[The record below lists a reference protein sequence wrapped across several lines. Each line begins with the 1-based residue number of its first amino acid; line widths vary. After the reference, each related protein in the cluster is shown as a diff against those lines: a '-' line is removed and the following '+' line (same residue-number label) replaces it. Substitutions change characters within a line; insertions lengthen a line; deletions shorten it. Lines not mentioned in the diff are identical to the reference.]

1 MYSQVSAQCTSSQY
15 LSTFPHIISPM
26 DFPSYLLTTH
36 LRRSPVERCT
46 KLNSSAI
53 SLHVLPFPEPGPPVI
68 EMVMMVRDK
77 EGIYDDKDQ
86 EDDVRPMIQ
95 IVERP
100 MVQAATDATRGKSP
114 TSASKLYDRLSSI
127 LHWVMSSL
135 GDSPITW
142 IHTRGPP

>member
-26 DFPSYLLTTH
+26 TFPSYLLTTH

-68 EMVMMVRDK
+68 EMVMMARSK
-77 EGIYDDKDQ
+77 EGI
-86 EDDVRPMIQ
+86 
-95 IVERP
+95 
-100 MVQAATDATRGKSP
+100 
-114 TSASKLYDRLSSI
+114 
-127 LHWVMSSL
+127 
-135 GDSPITW
+135 
-142 IHTRGPP
+142 